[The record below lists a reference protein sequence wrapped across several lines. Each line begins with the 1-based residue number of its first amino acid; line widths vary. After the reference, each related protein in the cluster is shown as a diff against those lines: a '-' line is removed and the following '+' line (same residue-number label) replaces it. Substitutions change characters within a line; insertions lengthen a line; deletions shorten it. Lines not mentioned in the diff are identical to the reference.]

1 MPAIGADPTG
11 NVGGGIVDGERIAA
25 AVGAGIPRVAVGKVL
40 DGAAAGGRVIIDLGD
55 AKRRRCGDGALNDGV
70 EGCAPD
76 NVGAV
81 VGGLVDFDGQN
92 VVTLNECAQRK
103 REGTFVD
110 GIADSA
116 AVVGGRG
123 GIGGKGNLIE
133 GDIGRHPQTEDASA
147 IEIDDGAVVENS
159 LKLKRDDTGQRRGGC
174 RQGKVDAEIERG
186 RIDGRGS
193 CNEIKGSSL
202 GRGKGR
208 GFVVEETAAGPL
220 PVRSCLNVTRGAP
233 GGAQID
239 VVLAVSP
246 VIGDGD
252 EGNAGGGDL

>member
-11 NVGGGIVDGERIAA
+11 NVGGGIVDGEGVAA
-25 AVGAGIPRVAVGKVL
+25 AVGARIPRVAVGKVL
-40 DGAAAGGRVIIDLGD
+40 DGAAAGVEQADFL
-55 AKRRRCGDGALNDGV
+55 AVVV

-147 IEIDDGAVVENS
+147 IEIDDGAVVENG

-174 RQGKVDAEIERG
+174 RQVKVDAEIERG
-186 RIDGRGS
+186 
-193 CNEIKGSSL
+193 
-202 GRGKGR
+202 
-208 GFVVEETAAGPL
+208 
-220 PVRSCLNVTRGAP
+220 
-233 GGAQID
+233 
-239 VVLAVSP
+239 
-246 VIGDGD
+246 
-252 EGNAGGGDL
+252 